1 MTSLHFSISGE
12 SLTKHVRELVLEGN
26 WRHAVST
33 LVDGLEGMTHDLA
46 LAVLKGDKRLA
57 GKDEDLHDED
67 ESSEIRKSLQ
77 AEYAEALLGNTL
89 CWGGKH
95 YRAYALVTELGP
107 DVLFMAQRHYEEY
120 GMRGHLRRGPVNLT
134 DQQAFDVEQAL
145 QYANNTHLDI
155 AFPVHDADRKFVAWV
170 LLAEDTAAA
179 DLPLWMTPN
188 RSIEQLAKN
197 GRYDLPIRRY
207 EEPMTVASNTSSQ
220 TDEPL
225 SAAPARKPEQP
236 SDLTDEQLEGEYTK
250 FIEGIRQRISVFAD
264 NDAEFGWH
272 EFKFHHE
279 ESGCYV
285 TLKAPKRALMA
296 FALSRTSA
304 KHLAP
309 TYTPFSPMG
318 MKLGVDSPLHTD
330 VWLGCGL
337 DIDNTVYDHNNLNH
351 AAFMEMMFEMQKT
364 LLGYEFQVLTSGGL
378 TEVQGRIVGPD
389 ARYIGPEDIL
399 LVPHAGVEFDLPAR
413 EACAVICETGGKL
426 AHLVTVC
433 REDNKPI
440 VRVPDALTILQPG
453 MRVTLDLQ
461 KGKLDIWSL

>member
-1 MTSLHFSISGE
+1 MTTLHFSISGE

-26 WRHAVST
+26 WRHAMTT

-46 LAVLKGDKRLA
+46 LAVLQGEKRLA
-57 GKDEDLHDED
+57 GKDEDLHDEA
-67 ESSEIRKSLQ
+67 ESLEVRAKLQ
-77 AEYAEALLGNTL
+77 QQYAEVLLANTL

-95 YRAYALVTELGP
+95 YRAYELVTQLGSE
-107 DVLFMAQRHYEEY
+107 VFYAAQQRFNEY
-120 GMRGHLRRGPVNLT
+120 GRRGFLRRGPVELT
-134 DQQAFDVEQAL
+134 QQQAFDVEHAL
-145 QYANNTHLDI
+145 GYANNVHTDI
-155 AFPVHDADRKFVAWV
+155 AFPVHDADQKFVAWV

-179 DLPLWMTPN
+179 DLPLWMKPN
-188 RSIEQLAKN
+188 TAVEQLAKN

-207 EEPMTVASNTSSQ
+207 EEPKAVTPDTPA
-220 TDEPL
+220 EP
-225 SAAPARKPEQP
+225 AQP
-236 SDLTDEQLEGEYTK
+236 SSATATRTRERSSLTDEQLDSEYAK
-250 FIEGIRQRISVFAD
+250 FIEGIRQRITTFAN
-264 NDAEFGWH
+264 NDAQFGWH

-279 ESGCYV
+279 ESGRYV

-296 FALSRTSA
+296 FALSRTCA
-304 KHLAP
+304 AHLAP

-318 MKLGVDSPLHTD
+318 LKLGVDSPLHTD

-337 DIDNTVYDHNNLNH
+337 NIDDTVYDSNSPNH

-364 LLGYEFQVLTSGGL
+364 LLGYEFQVLTNGGQK
-378 TEVQGRIVGPD
+378 EIAGRIVGPD
-389 ARYIGPEDIL
+389 AKYIGPEDIL

-413 EACAVICETGGKL
+413 EASAVICETGGKL

-440 VRVPDALTILQPG
+440 VRVPDALKILQPG